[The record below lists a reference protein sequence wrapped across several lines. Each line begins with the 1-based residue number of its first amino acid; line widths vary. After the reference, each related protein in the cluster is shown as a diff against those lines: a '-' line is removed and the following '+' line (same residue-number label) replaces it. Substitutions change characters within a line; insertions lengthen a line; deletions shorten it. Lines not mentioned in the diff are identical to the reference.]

1 MIEKRAKGEKK
12 TIDWGA
18 SKKTLRKAT
27 WKPKSGDYQHL
38 KGKWRLKVGKC
49 LSSLKGAKKG
59 LF

>member
-27 WKPKSGDYQHL
+27 
-38 KGKWRLKVGKC
+38 
-49 LSSLKGAKKG
+49 
-59 LF
+59 